1 MQIYRAVKYL
11 RLSEQDGD
19 KQESE
24 SIENQRDIIDNFIN
38 NNDDLKAVGEYID
51 DGYTGGNFDRPDFK
65 RMIQD
70 IEDGKIDCIITK
82 DLSRFGRD
90 HIDTGYYLER
100 YLPSKAIRYIAI
112 GDGVDTINARG
123 LQFLSFKLSYN
134 DYYIQDISKKIKSVK
149 KKKMENGE
157 YQAGIAP
164 YGYKKDENIKNHL
177 VIDENVYK
185 VVQEIFDMYGNKGMS
200 TIKIADEL
208 NRRNI
213 VPPAVYMNMPCTK
226 RKCKNPSGEYVW
238 LRTTIGNMLKNQTY
252 LGYVVSGKREQ
263 ISPKIKKGRQKKKEE
278 FIVIKNMHDP
288 IIDEE
293 LWKKVQAR
301 FNSFNTDNKKKYNY
315 ILKGMV
321 YCGECGNEA
330 TFMHSISKNK
340 SGKVYWEGNYAIC
353 KKRNDYIRLCEN
365 KILGEHIILR
375 ELKKVIQNEL
385 NKIDITSKEI
395 KETYK
400 KAKVKSDTREKKNK
414 LIIESKN
421 KELKEI
427 ENRFSELYKRKL
439 KNEISIDDFNKIYE
453 GMKNKRKSINQE
465 IKELEN
471 EITNAQ
477 SKKLEDKEYKEIR
490 KIAKKFLKMEEPD
503 RETIEALVRKITFDK
518 NKNITIE
525 LTFSNPYEKVIYKK
539 DIA

>member
-1 MQIYRAVKYL
+1 MRIYRTVKYL

-38 NNDDLKAVGEYID
+38 NNDDLKEVGEYID

-70 IEDGKIDCIITK
+70 IENGKIDCIITK

-100 YLPSKAIRYIAI
+100 YLPAKAIRYIAI
-112 GDGVDTINARG
+112 GDNVDTINARG

-208 NRRNI
+208 NKRKI

-226 RKCKNPSGEYVW
+226 RKCKNPSKEYVW
-238 LRTTIGNMLKNQTY
+238 LRTTIGNILKNQTY
-252 LGYVVSGKREQ
+252 LGYVVSGKKEQ
-263 ISPKIKKGRQKKKEE
+263 ISPKIKKGKQKKKEE
-278 FIVIKNMHDP
+278 FIVVKNMHEP
-288 IIDEE
+288 IINEK
-293 LWKKVQAR
+293 LWKKAQDR

-315 ILKGMV
+315 LLKGMV

-330 TFMHSISKNK
+330 TFIHNISRNK
-340 SGKVYWEGNYAIC
+340 SGNVSWEGNYAVC

-365 KILGEHIILR
+365 KNIGEHIILR

-385 NKIDITSKEI
+385 DKIDITSKEI

-400 KAKVKSDTREKKNK
+400 KAKVKCDTKEKKNK

-427 ENRFSELYKRKL
+427 ENRFSELYKKKL
-439 KNEISIDDFNKIYE
+439 KSEISIDDFNKIYE
-453 GMKNKRKSINQE
+453 EMKNKRKSINQE
-465 IKELEN
+465 IEKIEN
-471 EITNAQ
+471 EIINAQ
-477 SKKLEDKEYKEIR
+477 VKKLEDKEYKEIR
-490 KIAKKFLKMEEPD
+490 KRAKEFLKMEDLD
-503 RETIEALVRKITFDK
+503 REKIEALVRKITFDK

-525 LTFSNPYEKVIYKK
+525 LTFSNPYEKVLHIK

>member
-1 MQIYRAVKYL
+1 MRTYRAVKYL

-24 SIENQRDIIDNFIN
+24 SIENQRDVIDNFISN
-38 NNDDLKAVGEYID
+38 NEDLKDVGEYID
-51 DGYTGGNFDRPDFK
+51 DGYTGGNFNRPDFK

-100 YLPSKAIRYIAI
+100 YLPTKAIRYIAI
-112 GDGVDTINARG
+112 GDNVDTINARG

-149 KKKMENGE
+149 KKKMKNGE

-185 VVQEIFDMYGNKGMS
+185 IVQEIFDMYGNKGMS
-200 TIKIADEL
+200 TIKIADEM

-213 VPPAVYMNMPCTK
+213 VPPAVYMDMPCTK

-263 ISPKIKKGRQKKKEE
+263 ISSKIKKGKQKKKED
-278 FIVIKNMHDP
+278 FIVIKNMHES

-293 LWKKVQAR
+293 LWNKVQDR
-301 FNSFNTDNKKKYNY
+301 FNSFNTNNKKKYNY
-315 ILKGMV
+315 LLKGIV

-330 TFMHSISKNK
+330 TFMHAISRNK
-340 SGKVYWEGNYAIC
+340 SGNISWEGNYAVC

-365 KILGEHIILR
+365 KNLGEHIILK

-385 NKIDITSKEI
+385 DKIEITSKEI
-395 KETYK
+395 KEIYK
-400 KAKVKSDTREKKNK
+400 KTKVKCNTKEKKNRS
-414 LIIESKN
+414 IIESKN

-427 ENRFSELYKRKL
+427 ENRFSELYKKKL
-439 KNEISIDDFNKIYE
+439 KSEISIDDFNKIYE
-453 GMKNKRKSINQE
+453 EMKNKRKIINQE
-465 IKELEN
+465 IRELED

-477 SKKLEDKEYKEIR
+477 TKNLEDKEYKEIR
-490 KIAKKFLKMEEPD
+490 KKAKKFLKMENPD
-503 RETIEALVRKITFDK
+503 RETIEALVKKITFDK
-518 NKNITIE
+518 DKNITIE

-539 DIA
+539 DVE

>member
-1 MQIYRAVKYL
+1 MRTYRAVKYL

-24 SIENQRDIIDNFIN
+24 SIENQRDIIDNFISN
-38 NNDDLKAVGEYID
+38 NEDLKDVGEYID
-51 DGYTGGNFDRPDFK
+51 DGYTGGNFNRPDFK

-100 YLPSKAIRYIAI
+100 YLPAKAIRYIAI
-112 GDGVDTINARG
+112 GDNVDTINARG

-164 YGYKKDENIKNHL
+164 YGYKKDESIKNHL

-185 VVQEIFDMYGNKGMS
+185 IVQEIFDMYGNKGMS
-200 TIKIADEL
+200 TIKIADEM

-213 VPPAVYMNMPCTK
+213 IPPAVYMNMPCTK

-252 LGYVVSGKREQ
+252 LGYVVSGKKEQ
-263 ISPKIKKGRQKKKEE
+263 ISPKIKKGKQKKKED
-278 FIVIKNMHDP
+278 FIVIKNMHEP

-293 LWKKVQAR
+293 LWNKVQDR
-301 FNSFNTDNKKKYNY
+301 FNSFNTDNNKKYNY
-315 ILKGMV
+315 ILKGLV

-330 TFMHSISKNK
+330 TFIHNISRNK
-340 SGKVYWEGNYAIC
+340 SGNISWEGNYAVC

-365 KILGEHIILR
+365 KNLGEHIILR

-385 NKIDITSKEI
+385 DKIEITSKEI
-395 KETYK
+395 KEIYK
-400 KAKVKSDTREKKNK
+400 KTKVKCNTKEKKNRS
-414 LIIESKN
+414 IIESKN

-427 ENRFSELYKRKL
+427 ENRFSELYKKKL
-439 KNEISIDDFNKIYE
+439 RSEISIDDFNKIYE
-453 GMKNKRKSINQE
+453 EMKNKRKIINQE
-465 IKELEN
+465 IRELED
-471 EITNAQ
+471 EIANAQ
-477 SKKLEDKEYKEIR
+477 TKNLEDKEYKEIR
-490 KIAKKFLKMEEPD
+490 KKAKKFLKMENPD
-503 RETIEALVRKITFDK
+503 RETIEALVKKITFDK
-518 NKNITIE
+518 DKNITIE

-539 DIA
+539 DVA

>member
-1 MQIYRAVKYL
+1 MRTYRAVKYL

-24 SIENQRDIIDNFIN
+24 SIENQRDIIDNFISN
-38 NNDDLKAVGEYID
+38 NEDLKDVGEYID
-51 DGYTGGNFDRPDFK
+51 DGYTGGNFNRPDFK

-100 YLPSKAIRYIAI
+100 YLPAKAIRYIAI
-112 GDGVDTINARG
+112 GDNVDTINARG

-164 YGYKKDENIKNHL
+164 YGYKKDESIKNHL

-185 VVQEIFDMYGNKGMS
+185 IVQEIFDMYGNKGMS
-200 TIKIADEL
+200 TIKIADEM

-213 VPPAVYMNMPCTK
+213 VPPAVYMDMPCTK

-263 ISPKIKKGRQKKKEE
+263 ISPKIKKGKQKKKED
-278 FIVIKNMHDP
+278 FIVIKNMHEP
-288 IIDEE
+288 IINEE
-293 LWKKVQAR
+293 LWNKVQDR
-301 FNSFNTDNKKKYNY
+301 FNSFNTNNKKKYNY
-315 ILKGMV
+315 LLKGIV

-330 TFMHSISKNK
+330 TFMHAISRNK
-340 SGKVYWEGNYAIC
+340 SGNISWEGNYAVC

-365 KILGEHIILR
+365 KNLGEHIILR

-385 NKIDITSKEI
+385 DKIEITSKEI
-395 KETYK
+395 KEIYK
-400 KAKVKSDTREKKNK
+400 KTKVKCNTKEKKNRS
-414 LIIESKN
+414 IIESKN

-427 ENRFSELYKRKL
+427 ENRFSELYKKKL
-439 KNEISIDDFNKIYE
+439 RSEISIDDFNKIYE
-453 GMKNKRKSINQE
+453 EMKNKRKIINQE
-465 IKELEN
+465 IRELED

-477 SKKLEDKEYKEIR
+477 TKNLEDKEYKEIR
-490 KIAKKFLKMEEPD
+490 KKAKKFLKMENPD
-503 RETIEALVRKITFDK
+503 RETIEALVKKITFDK
-518 NKNITIE
+518 DKNITIE

-539 DIA
+539 DVA

>member
-1 MQIYRAVKYL
+1 MRTYRAVKYL

-24 SIENQRDIIDNFIN
+24 SIENQRDIIDNFIIN
-38 NNDDLKAVGEYID
+38 NEDLKDVGEYID

-100 YLPSKAIRYIAI
+100 YLPAKAIRYIAI
-112 GDGVDTINARG
+112 GDNVDTINARG

-134 DYYIQDISKKIKSVK
+134 DYYIQDISKKIRSVK
-149 KKKMENGE
+149 KKKMEDGE

-164 YGYKKDENIKNHL
+164 YGYKKDENVKNHL
-177 VIDENVYK
+177 VIDEKASKIVY
-185 VVQEIFDMYGNKGMS
+185 EIFDMYGNKGMS
-200 TIKIADEL
+200 TIKIADEM
-208 NRRNI
+208 NKRKI

-238 LRTTIGNMLKNQTY
+238 LRTTIGNMLKNQAY

-263 ISPKIKKGRQKKKEE
+263 ISPKIKKGQQKPKED
-278 FIVIKNMHDP
+278 FIVIKNMHEP

-293 LWKKVQAR
+293 LWKKVQDR
-301 FNSFNTDNKKKYNY
+301 FKSFNTNNKKKYNY
-315 ILKGMV
+315 LLKGLV
-321 YCGECGNEA
+321 YCGECGNKA
-330 TFMHSISKNK
+330 TFMHYISKNK
-340 SGKVYWEGNYAIC
+340 SGNISWEGNYAVC

-365 KILGEHIILR
+365 KNLGEHIILR

-385 NKIDITSKEI
+385 DKIEISSKEI
-395 KETYK
+395 KDIYK
-400 KAKVKSDTREKKNK
+400 KAKLKCNTKEKKNK
-414 LIIESKN
+414 SIIEIKN

-427 ENRFSELYKRKL
+427 ENKFSELYRRKL
-439 KNEISIDDFNKIYE
+439 KSEISIDDFNKIYE
-453 GMKNKRKSINQE
+453 EMKIKRKIINQE
-465 IKELEN
+465 IRKLED
-471 EITNAQ
+471 EITIAQ
-477 SKKLEDKEYKEIR
+477 TKNLEDKEYKKIR
-490 KIAKKFLKMEEPD
+490 KIAKKFLKMENPD
-503 RETIEALVRKITFDK
+503 RETIEALVKKIIFDK
-518 NKNITIE
+518 DKNITIE
-525 LTFSNPYEKVIYKK
+525 LTFSNPYEKVIDKK
-539 DIA
+539 DVA

>member
-1 MQIYRAVKYL
+1 MRIYRAVKYL

-100 YLPSKAIRYIAI
+100 YLPSKSIRYIAI
-112 GDGVDTINARG
+112 GDSVDTINARG

-200 TIKIADEL
+200 TIKIADKL

-252 LGYVVSGKREQ
+252 LGYVVSGKKEQ

-293 LWKKVQAR
+293 LWKKVQDR

-315 ILKGMV
+315 ILKGIV

-353 KKRNDYIRLCEN
+353 KKRNNYIRLCEN
-365 KILGEHIILR
+365 KIIGEHIILR

-453 GMKNKRKSINQE
+453 GMKNKRRSINQE

-518 NKNITIE
+518 DKNVIIE
-525 LTFSNPYEKVIYKK
+525 LTFSNPYEK

>member
-1 MQIYRAVKYL
+1 MRIYRAVKYL

-24 SIENQRDIIDNFIN
+24 SIENQRDIIDDFIN

-70 IEDGKIDCIITK
+70 IENGKIDCIITK

-100 YLPSKAIRYIAI
+100 YLPAKAIRYIAI
-112 GDGVDTINARG
+112 GDNVDTINARG

-208 NRRNI
+208 NKRKI

-226 RKCKNPSGEYVW
+226 RKCKNPSKEYVW
-238 LRTTIGNMLKNQTY
+238 LRTTIGNILKNQTY
-252 LGYVVSGKREQ
+252 LGYVVSGKKEQ
-263 ISPKIKKGRQKKKEE
+263 ISPKIKKGKQKKKEE
-278 FIVIKNMHDP
+278 FIVVKNMHEP
-288 IIDEE
+288 IINEK
-293 LWKKVQAR
+293 LWKKAQDR

-315 ILKGMV
+315 LLKGMV

-330 TFMHSISKNK
+330 TFIHNISRNK
-340 SGKVYWEGNYAIC
+340 SGNVSWEGNYAVC

-365 KILGEHIILR
+365 KNIGEHIILR

-385 NKIDITSKEI
+385 DKIDITSKEI

-400 KAKVKSDTREKKNK
+400 KAKVKCDTKEKKNK

-427 ENRFSELYKRKL
+427 ENRFSELYKKKL
-439 KNEISIDDFNKIYE
+439 KSEISIDDFNKIYE
-453 GMKNKRKSINQE
+453 EMKNKRKSINQE
-465 IKELEN
+465 IEKIEN
-471 EITNAQ
+471 EIINAQ
-477 SKKLEDKEYKEIR
+477 VKKLEDKEYKEIR
-490 KIAKKFLKMEEPD
+490 KRAKEFLKMEDLD
-503 RETIEALVRKITFDK
+503 REKIEALVRKITFDK

-525 LTFSNPYEKVIYKK
+525 LTFSNPYEKVLHIK

>member
-1 MQIYRAVKYL
+1 MRIYRAVKYL

-112 GDGVDTINARG
+112 GDSVDTINARG

-134 DYYIQDISKKIKSVK
+134 DYYIQDISKKVKSVK

-477 SKKLEDKEYKEIR
+477 SKKIEDKEYKEIR

>member
-38 NNDDLKAVGEYID
+38 NNDDLKVVGEYID

-65 RMIQD
+65 RMIKD

-100 YLPSKAIRYIAI
+100 YLPSKSIRYIAI
-112 GDGVDTINARG
+112 GDSVDTINARG

-238 LRTTIGNMLKNQTY
+238 LRTTIGNILKNQTY
-252 LGYVVSGKREQ
+252 LGYVVSGKKEQ
-263 ISPKIKKGRQKKKEE
+263 ISPKIKKGRQKKKE
-278 FIVIKNMHDP
+278 
-288 IIDEE
+288 
-293 LWKKVQAR
+293 AR
-301 FNSFNTDNKKKYNY
+301 SYY
-315 ILKGMV
+315 
-321 YCGECGNEA
+321 
-330 TFMHSISKNK
+330 
-340 SGKVYWEGNYAIC
+340 
-353 KKRNDYIRLCEN
+353 R
-365 KILGEHIILR
+365 
-375 ELKKVIQNEL
+375 
-385 NKIDITSKEI
+385 
-395 KETYK
+395 
-400 KAKVKSDTREKKNK
+400 
-414 LIIESKN
+414 
-421 KELKEI
+421 
-427 ENRFSELYKRKL
+427 
-439 KNEISIDDFNKIYE
+439 
-453 GMKNKRKSINQE
+453 
-465 IKELEN
+465 
-471 EITNAQ
+471 
-477 SKKLEDKEYKEIR
+477 
-490 KIAKKFLKMEEPD
+490 
-503 RETIEALVRKITFDK
+503 
-518 NKNITIE
+518 
-525 LTFSNPYEKVIYKK
+525 
-539 DIA
+539 